1 MVTAWS
7 QAPVDMNVFLQVK
20 ACKIVENV
28 TGKVAH
34 RRFRFQLKNKTFIL
48 PTKNSLYMQLNE
60 RHKYL
65 GLDETW
71 N

>member
-1 MVTAWS
+1 
-7 QAPVDMNVFLQVK
+7 MNVFLQIK
-20 ACKIVENV
+20 ARKIVENV

-34 RRFRFQLKNKTFIL
+34 RRFRFQLKNKIFIL